1 MDFDSEINRILNENY
16 FGGSPH
22 EQASGIK
29 RHVTFEET
37 DEEKAFKDA
46 QAAAAREE
54 QEDPDIEQDETEG
67 EYAEVL
73 RQELGSIEP
82 FYAFSGDDHVTNR
95 QSQLQQDEFIQQFLG
110 EQILVNVG
118 IKTSL
123 MSERYDLHTYV
134 LKDKYVAD
142 QMLPYGVKAYSE
154 DDLGDETEL
163 GDLVEY
169 ELNPKT
175 GEEIPR
181 SVSRFKNII
190 IGKIAK
196 DKQGNLQY
204 DKRGV
209 PYINKAD
216 FIYDGPFRDPQHK
229 EWSGKEPETKA
240 PVTGDTKIDYDA
252 DKKAV
257 QNAIAQGLMRK

>member
-46 QAAAAREE
+46 QAAADREE

-73 RQELGSIEP
+73 RQELEDIEP
-82 FYAFSGDDHVTNR
+82 FYAFPGDDHITNR
-95 QSQLQQDEFIQQFLG
+95 KSQLEQDEFIQQLL
-110 EQILVNVG
+110 EDEILVKKHFIPNYMGQKFDLNV
-118 IKTSL
+118 
-123 MSERYDLHTYV
+123 YV
-134 LKDKYVAD
+134 LKDETVAD
-142 QMLPYGVKAYSE
+142 KFKPYAIVATSHT
-154 DDLGDETEL
+154 DLGNETEL

-169 ELNPKT
+169 ERDPKT
-175 GEEIPR
+175 GEYTIPR
-181 SVSRFKNII
+181 SVSKFKSII
-190 IGKIAK
+190 IGKVSGH
-196 DKQGNLQY
+196 D
-204 DKRGV
+204 DSGV
-209 PYINKAD
+209 PILNKKE
-216 FIYDGPFRDPQHK
+216 FIYDGPFIDPQHQS
-229 EWSGKEPETKA
+229 WSGKEPENKG

-252 DKKAV
+252 NRQAV
-257 QNAIAQGLMRK
+257 QKAIAQGLMRK